1 MGFGARALEALN
13 AFYSGDYVS
22 LDEAPKEI
30 HPVSLETAARRHTV
44 GCVLCFASKCQ

>member
-22 LDEAPKEI
+22 LEEVPNEI
-30 HPVSLETAARRHTV
+30 HSVSFETAAKQLTV
-44 GCVLCFASKCQ
+44 G

>member
-22 LDEAPKEI
+22 LDEVPKETR
-30 HPVSLETAARRHTV
+30 SLSFETAAKQHMV
-44 GCVLCFASKCQ
+44 G